1 LRVFPA
7 RRKVG
12 HVLADETLRT
22 TERLLCR
29 AIDDRRLV
37 TFVLD
42 GCARIGEPH
51 DYGVVDGEPRL
62 FFYQTGGARRGGG
75 ARGGGGGGVA
85 HIADFSLLDRQF
97 PGPRPVPSGRR
108 QRWDRIIASVSRP
121 PVQGLRA
128 V

>member
-62 FFYQTGGARRGGG
+62 FFYQTGGASRSGRPLGWRW
-75 ARGGGGGGVA
+75 ASLPK
-85 HIADFSLLDRQF
+85 IADFSLLDRQF